1 VAGDAGASVQVG
13 AVVDQEL
20 ADSRLTDGVISER
33 MEDRGLAT
41 YAIEVHFGAGVNI
54 GAAIKEQADGV
65 EEAVFRGGGSRRE
78 E

>member
-1 VAGDAGASVQVG
+1 
-13 AVVDQEL
+13 
-20 ADSRLTDGVISER
+20 